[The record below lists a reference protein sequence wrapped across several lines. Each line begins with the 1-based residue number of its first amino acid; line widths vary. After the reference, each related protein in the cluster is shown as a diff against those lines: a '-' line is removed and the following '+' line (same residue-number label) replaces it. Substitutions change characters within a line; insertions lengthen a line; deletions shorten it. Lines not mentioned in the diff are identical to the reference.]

1 MIVTE
6 TNIHNAAILI
16 VDDQEANIRLLEQLL
31 GETGY
36 SSVTSTMNPEE
47 VSKLYREN
55 GYDLILLDLVMPS
68 MDGFQVMEELK
79 VVETDSYVPVI
90 LLSG

>member
-16 VDDQEANIRLLEQLL
+16 VYDQEANIRLLEQLL